1 MSKGFPDPGPTGP
14 RSASSLLATHSAPCQ
29 ACAASHQREPGR
41 KRGCVKELD
50 ASLRLFI
57 PTSFHNISVL
67 PTAVPP
73 CPVPR
78 PLYLPSLQLMGP
90 GKLPPVEASYHQPVG
105 GISPPCQAPSA
116 VSRIQLSSELAESH
130 FHHEALMCFP
140 RVTLL

>member
-1 MSKGFPDPGPTGP
+1 MSKGFPEPGPAGP
-14 RSASSLLATHSAPCQ
+14 RSASPLPATHSALCQ
-29 ACAASHQREPGR
+29 GCAASHWQEPRR
-41 KRGCVKELD
+41 KRRCVKELD
-50 ASLRLFI
+50 ASSMLFI
-57 PTSFHNISVL
+57 PTSFHSISVL

-78 PLYLPSLQLMGP
+78 PLYLPSLQLTGP
-90 GKLPPVEASYHQPVG
+90 GRLPPVEASYHQLVG

-130 FHHEALMCFP
+130 FHHETLMCFP